1 MEKHTFFF
9 FLYSTDQCENALNGS
24 WEPLEEMTPPGNL
37 LPGSRA
43 P

>member
-1 MEKHTFFF
+1 MEKCTFF
-9 FLYSTDQCENALNGS
+9 FLYSTNQCENALNGS

-37 LPGSRA
+37 PGSGA